1 MTQKKKPSKTNL
13 RINSR
18 HLIIIGVLALAL
30 FLFVFADRGTWKLY
44 QDYKERDAL
53 RQEIEMLKKKRD
65 RLREEK
71 DKLEHDMQ
79 YIEKIAR
86 EKYHMRKK
94 DEKVYKV
101 EIQK

>member
-1 MTQKKKPSKTNL
+1 MTRKKKTSPGKTV
-13 RINSR
+13 INKR
-18 HLIIIGVLALAL
+18 ALLIVAFLALAA
-30 FLFVFADRGTWKLY
+30 FLFIFADRGTWKLY

-65 RLREEK
+65 RLQNEK

>member
-1 MTQKKKPSKTNL
+1 MIRKKDAKKK
-13 RINSR
+13 I
-18 HLIIIGVLALAL
+18 HLNRRSFIIAAILFVVL
-30 FLFVFADRGTWKLY
+30 FLFIFADRGTWKFY
-44 QDYKERDAL
+44 QDYRERNAL
-53 RQEIEMLKKKRD
+53 QQEIELLKQKRD
-65 RLREEK
+65 RLQKEK

-101 EIQK
+101 EIQP